1 MLSAATGK
9 AVSLGDTFNPSTFGN
24 RKTIVAFFTHAGD
37 FNSTSIACRVC
48 AGPSDCAHALT
59 RSRAHRNPPPFF
71 LAPFRDAAI
80 EESQKLQHYLPQLN
94 QAGVQLV
101 AVVIGSPDNAR
112 AFAEIS
118 GFPLDKLYCDPEAL
132 AYKTF
137 GFSRG
142 FLPDVP
148 INPYLRLL
156 PMLAGIGSP
165 GTIQAVLRGY
175 VGDKN
180 ADASWT
186 SSLLRK
192 EAGGLVDKSAFDV
205 LGTEGARPFEVAT
218 VRLQNMIKIIP
229 NWERL
234 KPANENLITQQ
245 GGCLVFEGR
254 KLVRKYEDKGI
265 LTYVDFDDLL
275 RVVGVKQ

>member
-1 MLSAATGK
+1 MTTTTRLYSTSIVQSSPEYSQLKQIQVLSASTGK
-9 AVSLGDTFNPSTFGN
+9 TLSLGDTFNPSSFGN
-24 RKTIVAFFTHAGD
+24 RKTVVAFFTHAGD
-37 FNSTSIACRVC
+37 FNTFEFS
-48 AGPSDCAHALT
+48 
-59 RSRAHRNPPPFF
+59 
-71 LAPFRDAAI
+71 
-80 EESQKLQHYLPQLN
+80 EKLLHFLPQLDK
-94 QAGVQLV
+94 AGVQLV

-112 AFAEIS
+112 AFSELS
-118 GFPLDKLYCDPEAL
+118 GFPVDRVYCDPDAS

-148 INPYLRLL
+148 VNPYLRLL

-175 VGDKN
+175 VGDKQ

-186 SSLLRK
+186 SSYLRK

-229 NWERL
+229 AWDRL
-234 KPANENLITQQ
+234 KPADENLITQQ

-265 LTYVDFDDLL
+265 LTYTDMDDLL